1 MVELKPWDTLYLD
14 LIGPYTKYIIQQ
26 HPGDAIINNNGTLTW
41 MMMID
46 PATGWFEIFEV
57 PTFELDDIT
66 VGNDEYIDKSS
77 QFFNNTRISRYLSW
91 WKVVVENG
99 SDFK

>member
-1 MVELKPWDTLYLD
+1 
-14 LIGPYTKYIIQQ
+14 
-26 HPGDAIINNNGTLTW
+26 

-46 PATGWFEIFEV
+46 PTAGWFEIFEV

-77 QFFNNTRISRYLSW
+77 IRVIQFFNNTGISRYL
-91 WKVVVENG
+91 G
-99 SDFK
+99 